1 MPPEA
6 CCFLI
11 AGAKVALISYHP
23 NILLKNFQNNVL
35 FSKRGRHTY
44 IYIYKGAGREA
55 NNRAGD
61 ANSRGYNK
69 ATGKKIARRE
79 ANEKMERRQSGN
91 TR

>member
-6 CCFLI
+6 RCFLI

-23 NILLKNFQNNVL
+23 NILLKNFQNNLL

-44 IYIYKGAGREA
+44 IYIYKGVGRKA

-69 ATGKKIARRE
+69 ATGEKIARRE
-79 ANEKMERRQSGN
+79 ANKTIGKGVRG
-91 TR
+91 